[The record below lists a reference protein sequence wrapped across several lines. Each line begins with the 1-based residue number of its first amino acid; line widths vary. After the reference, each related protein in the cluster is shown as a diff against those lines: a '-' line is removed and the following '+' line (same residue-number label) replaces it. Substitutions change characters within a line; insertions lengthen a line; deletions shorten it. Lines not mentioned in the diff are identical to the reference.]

1 MPVNVKPLIADAFLK
16 LSKEKNIDKITV
28 KDIVDE
34 CGISR
39 QSFYYHFQDILEV
52 IEWSAEQAFQKL
64 LERSMETDDAEA
76 VFQDFITASDEASAM
91 LRKLLNS
98 QKREQVERLMV
109 RSVRAYLQE
118 LIRRKG
124 PIADIPYEDA
134 EAALSFC
141 TYGIVGLLL
150 EYCEK
155 KDVDRERLAR
165 QMYRLLTGRMAERRG
180 GLPYNNI
187 KNKFLYMTKSPKCQT
202 F

>member
-1 MPVNVKPLIADAFLK
+1 MPVNVKPMIADAFLK

-64 LERSMETDDAEA
+64 LARSMETDNAEA
-76 VFQDFITASDEASAM
+76 VFQDFIAASDEASVM

-109 RSVRAYLQE
+109 RAVRTYLQE
-118 LIRRKG
+118 MIRRKG
-124 PIADIPYEDA
+124 PITDIPYEDA
-134 EAALSFC
+134 ETALSFC

-155 KDVDRERLAR
+155 KEVDRAQLAR
-165 QMYRLLTGRMAERRG
+165 QMYRLLTGRMAEKHG
-180 GLPYNNI
+180 
-187 KNKFLYMTKSPKCQT
+187 M
-202 F
+202 

>member
-1 MPVNVKPLIADAFLK
+1 MPVNVKPLIADAFIK

-134 EAALSFC
+134 DAALSFC

-150 EYCEK
+150 EYCKK
-155 KDVDRERLAR
+155 KDVDRDRLAR
-165 QMYRLLTGRMAERRG
+165 QMYRLLTGRMAEKHG
-180 GLPYNNI
+180 V
-187 KNKFLYMTKSPKCQT
+187 
-202 F
+202 

>member
-109 RSVRAYLQE
+109 RAVRTYLQE
-118 LIRRKG
+118 MIRQKG
-124 PIADIPYEDA
+124 PITDIPYEDA
-134 EAALSFC
+134 ETALSFC

-155 KDVDRERLAR
+155 KEVDRAQLAR
-165 QMYRLLTGRMAERRG
+165 QMYRLLTGRMAEKHG
-180 GLPYNNI
+180 
-187 KNKFLYMTKSPKCQT
+187 M
-202 F
+202 

>member
-1 MPVNVKPLIADAFLK
+1 MPVNVKPMIADAFLK

-64 LERSMETDDAEA
+64 LARSMETDNAEA
-76 VFQDFITASDEASAM
+76 VFQDFIAAADEASAM

-109 RSVRAYLQE
+109 RAVRTYLQE
-118 LIRRKG
+118 MIRRKG
-124 PIADIPYEDA
+124 PITDIPYEDA
-134 EAALSFC
+134 ETALSFC

-150 EYCEK
+150 EYCKK
-155 KDVDRERLAR
+155 KDVDRDRLAR
-165 QMYRLLTGRMAERRG
+165 QMYRLLTGRMAEKHG
-180 GLPYNNI
+180 V
-187 KNKFLYMTKSPKCQT
+187 
-202 F
+202 

>member
-76 VFQDFITASDEASAM
+76 VFQDFITASDEASVM

-109 RSVRAYLQE
+109 RAVRTYLQE
-118 LIRRKG
+118 MIRRKG
-124 PIADIPYEDA
+124 PITDIPYEDA
-134 EAALSFC
+134 ETALSFC

-155 KDVDRERLAR
+155 KEVDRAQLAR
-165 QMYRLLTGRMAERRG
+165 QMYRLLTGRMAEKHG
-180 GLPYNNI
+180 
-187 KNKFLYMTKSPKCQT
+187 M
-202 F
+202 

>member
-1 MPVNVKPLIADAFLK
+1 MPVNVKPMIADAFLK

-64 LERSMETDDAEA
+64 LARSMETDDAEA
-76 VFQDFITASDEASAM
+76 VFQDFIAASDEASAM

-109 RSVRAYLQE
+109 RAVRTYLQE
-118 LIRRKG
+118 MIRQKG
-124 PIADIPYEDA
+124 PITDIPYEDA
-134 EAALSFC
+134 ETALSFC

-155 KDVDRERLAR
+155 KDVDRAQLAQ
-165 QMYRLLTGRMAERRG
+165 QMYRLLTGRVAAKHG
-180 GLPYNNI
+180 A
-187 KNKFLYMTKSPKCQT
+187 
-202 F
+202 

>member
-64 LERSMETDDAEA
+64 LERSMETDDAE
-76 VFQDFITASDEASAM
+76 DFITASDEASAM

-180 GLPYNNI
+180 A
-187 KNKFLYMTKSPKCQT
+187 
-202 F
+202 

>member
-76 VFQDFITASDEASAM
+76 VFRDFIAASDEASAL
-91 LRKLLNS
+91 LRKLFNS
-98 QKREQVERLMV
+98 QKREQVERLMA
-109 RSVRAYLQE
+109 RAVRAYLQE

-134 EAALSFC
+134 DAALSFC

-155 KDVDRERLAR
+155 KDVDRNRLAR
-165 QMYRLLTGRMAERRG
+165 QMYRLLTGRMAEKRG
-180 GLPYNNI
+180 V
-187 KNKFLYMTKSPKCQT
+187 
-202 F
+202 

>member
-109 RSVRAYLQE
+109 RAVRTYLQE
-118 LIRRKG
+118 MIRRKG
-124 PIADIPYEDA
+124 PITDIPYEDA
-134 EAALSFC
+134 ETALSFC

-155 KDVDRERLAR
+155 KEVDRAQLAR
-165 QMYRLLTGRMAERRG
+165 QMYRLLTGRMAEKHG
-180 GLPYNNI
+180 
-187 KNKFLYMTKSPKCQT
+187 M
-202 F
+202 

>member
-1 MPVNVKPLIADAFLK
+1 MPVNVKPMIADAFLK

-64 LERSMETDDAEA
+64 LARSMETDNAEA
-76 VFQDFITASDEASAM
+76 VFQDFIAAADEASAM

-109 RSVRAYLQE
+109 RAVRTYLQE
-118 LIRRKG
+118 MIRRKG
-124 PIADIPYEDA
+124 PITDIPYEDA
-134 EAALSFC
+134 ETALSFC

-155 KDVDRERLAR
+155 KEVDRAQLAR
-165 QMYRLLTGRMAERRG
+165 QMYRLLTGRMAEKHG
-180 GLPYNNI
+180 
-187 KNKFLYMTKSPKCQT
+187 M
-202 F
+202 

>member
-1 MPVNVKPLIADAFLK
+1 MPVNVKPLIADAFIK

-64 LERSMETDDAEA
+64 LERSMETDDVEA
-76 VFQDFITASDEASAM
+76 VFHDFITASDEASAM
-91 LRKLLNS
+91 LRKLLSS

-109 RSVRAYLQE
+109 RAVRAYLQE

-124 PIADIPYEDA
+124 PIANIPYEDA
-134 EAALSFC
+134 DAALSFC

-150 EYCEK
+150 EYCKK
-155 KDVDRERLAR
+155 KDVDRDRLAR
-165 QMYRLLTGRMAERRG
+165 QMYRLLTGRMAEKHG
-180 GLPYNNI
+180 V
-187 KNKFLYMTKSPKCQT
+187 
-202 F
+202 

>member
-1 MPVNVKPLIADAFLK
+1 MPVNVKPLIADAFIK

-64 LERSMETDDAEA
+64 LERSMEADDAEA
-76 VFQDFITASDEASAM
+76 VFQDFIAASDEASVM

-98 QKREQVERLMV
+98 QKRAQVEQLMV

-118 LIRRKG
+118 

-134 EAALSFC
+134 DAALSFC

-155 KDVDRERLAR
+155 KDVDRDQLAR
-165 QMYRLLTGRMAERRG
+165 QMYRLLTGRMAEKHG
-180 GLPYNNI
+180 V
-187 KNKFLYMTKSPKCQT
+187 
-202 F
+202 

>member
-1 MPVNVKPLIADAFLK
+1 MPVNVKPMIADAFLK

-64 LERSMETDDAEA
+64 LARSMETDDAEA
-76 VFQDFITASDEASAM
+76 VFQDFIAAADEASAM

-109 RSVRAYLQE
+109 RSVRTYLQE
-118 LIRRKG
+118 MIRRRG
-124 PIADIPYEDA
+124 PITDIPYEDA
-134 EAALSFC
+134 ETALSFC

-155 KDVDRERLAR
+155 KDVDRAQLAR
-165 QMYRLLTGRMAERRG
+165 QMYRLLTGRVAAKHG
-180 GLPYNNI
+180 G
-187 KNKFLYMTKSPKCQT
+187 
-202 F
+202 

>member
-1 MPVNVKPLIADAFLK
+1 MPVNVKPMIADAFLK

-64 LERSMETDDAEA
+64 LERSMEADDAEA
-76 VFQDFITASDEASAM
+76 VFQDFIAASDEASVM

-98 QKREQVERLMV
+98 QKRAQVEQLMV

-134 EAALSFC
+134 DAALSFC

-155 KDVDRERLAR
+155 KDVDRDQLAR
-165 QMYRLLTGRMAERRG
+165 QMYRLLTGRMAEKHG
-180 GLPYNNI
+180 V
-187 KNKFLYMTKSPKCQT
+187 
-202 F
+202 

>member
-1 MPVNVKPLIADAFLK
+1 MPVNVKPMIADAFLK

-76 VFQDFITASDEASAM
+76 VFQDFIAASDEASVM

-109 RSVRAYLQE
+109 RAVRTYLQE
-118 LIRRKG
+118 MIRRKG
-124 PIADIPYEDA
+124 PITDIPYEDA
-134 EAALSFC
+134 ETALSFC

-155 KDVDRERLAR
+155 KEVDRAQLAR
-165 QMYRLLTGRMAERRG
+165 QMYRLLTGRMAEKHG
-180 GLPYNNI
+180 
-187 KNKFLYMTKSPKCQT
+187 M
-202 F
+202 

>member
-1 MPVNVKPLIADAFLK
+1 MPVNVKPLIADAFIK

-64 LERSMETDDAEA
+64 LERSMEADDAEA
-76 VFQDFITASDEASAM
+76 VFQDFIAASDEASVM

-98 QKREQVERLMV
+98 QKRAQVEQLMV

-134 EAALSFC
+134 DAALSFC

-155 KDVDRERLAR
+155 KDVDRDQLAR
-165 QMYRLLTGRMAERRG
+165 QMYRLLTGRMAEKHG
-180 GLPYNNI
+180 V
-187 KNKFLYMTKSPKCQT
+187 
-202 F
+202 